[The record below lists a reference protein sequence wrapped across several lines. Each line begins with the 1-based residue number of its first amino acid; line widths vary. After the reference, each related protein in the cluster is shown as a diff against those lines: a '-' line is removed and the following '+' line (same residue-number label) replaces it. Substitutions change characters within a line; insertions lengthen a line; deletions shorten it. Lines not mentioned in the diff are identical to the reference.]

1 MREWK
6 FKKQGNCTLTINDEA
21 IIKIKINDDKPFNV
35 KNLDRGCVYFYDSHY
50 LIIDGKER
58 EVRGFILDDYDEIKA
73 YYDNL
78 KNEIEAQKKW
88 STIKNST
95 PY

>member
-6 FKKQGNCTLTINDEA
+6 FKKQDLNCTLTINDEA

-50 LIIDGKER
+50 LTQLARSLPPLQAER
-58 EVRGFILDDYDEIKA
+58 
-73 YYDNL
+73 
-78 KNEIEAQKKW
+78 
-88 STIKNST
+88 
-95 PY
+95 